1 MNPEYTRLLQQLAI
15 LYPQAEASA
24 MARLLLTEVFRFST
38 SELYGATK
46 RVLDGSER
54 MLCDQMLTRLLQHEP
69 IQQVIGYER
78 FCGLEFRV
86 DRHVLIPRPET
97 QELVQW
103 MVHDLQ
109 DSECRIIDV
118 GTGSGCIAVSLAKSL
133 PKAHIEAWDVST
145 EALGVAMENARCN
158 GVVVDFMQKDVF
170 CANTVSDAVVVS
182 NPPYVCES
190 ERGAMS
196 SNVLQ
201 YEPEL
206 ALFVPDED
214 PLRFYRQIAKLQPKL
229 IFCEINE
236 KFGREV
242 CRLFQEKGYSNT
254 ELRQDSFGK
263 DRMIKASK

>member
-15 LYPQAEASA
+15 LYPRAEASA
-24 MARLLLTEVFRFST
+24 ITRLLLTEVFQFST
-38 SELYGATK
+38 SALYGATE
-46 RVLDGSER
+46 RLLSEGEQA
-54 MLCDQMLTRLLQHEP
+54 LCNQMLARLLCREP

-78 FCGLEFRV
+78 FCGLKFFV
-86 DRHVLIPRPET
+86 NRHVLIPRPET

-109 DSECRIIDV
+109 DLACQIVDV
-118 GTGSGCIAVSLAKSL
+118 GTGSGCIAISLAKSL
-133 PKAHIEAWDVST
+133 PKAHIEAWDVSS
-145 EALGVAMENARCN
+145 EALDVAMENARHN
-158 GVVVDFMQKDVF
+158 GVEIDFIQKDVF
-170 CANTVSDAVVVS
+170 RANTLCDAVVVS

-190 ERGAMS
+190 ERDNMS

-206 ALFVPDED
+206 ALFVPDD
-214 PLRFYRQIAKLQPKL
+214 APLRFYRQIAELQPKL

-242 CRLFQEKGYSNT
+242 CRLFQENGYSNT